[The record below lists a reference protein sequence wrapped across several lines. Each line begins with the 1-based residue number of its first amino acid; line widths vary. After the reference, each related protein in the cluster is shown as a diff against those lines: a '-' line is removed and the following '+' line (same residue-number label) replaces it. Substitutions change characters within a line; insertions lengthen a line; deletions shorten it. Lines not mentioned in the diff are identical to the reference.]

1 MARTNKD
8 FSSAELVGLFNKTA
22 SKIDKV
28 TQDAIF
34 NDSTLFR
41 ELEAAGGIVKNV
53 TGSDF
58 TWPLEMAKNDSWG
71 SRQWASPINLHQ
83 QDINRLASDTYGQS
97 SGAIS
102 LDEATMDLNAGPE
115 AIVKYAMSQLSNLR
129 STAIDDVN
137 EQAISGTGTFPAM
150 NGLSVLIPE
159 TVATGTLHGID
170 RAGATW
176 WRNQSKASACSTTD
190 AFGPICIKEVQ
201 ELSALASGGQGK
213 PVFKLGLCDDV
224 TYANAL
230 YYMPQQGSTNPVIIS
245 NGSGSGGAVNFP
257 AGKLQTGEQP
267 IYMHNARL
275 IWDHAATADSIRL
288 FNPEWVKMRVVKNGF
303 FKVTP
308 RQRSE
313 NSFSVRVLMGFHGQ
327 MFNMNP
333 RRSAVLYDFNS

>member
-1 MARTNKD
+1 MARISKD
-8 FSSAELVGLFNKTA
+8 FSSADLVGLFNKTA
-22 SKIDKV
+22 SKIDKT

-41 ELEAAGGIVKNV
+41 ELEAAGAIVKNV
-53 TGSDF
+53 TGSDY
-58 TWPLEMAKNDSWG
+58 TWPLEMDKNNSWG
-71 SRQWASPINLHQ
+71 SRAWASPINLEQ
-83 QDINRLASDTYGQS
+83 QDINRLASDTYGQA

-129 STAIDDVN
+129 KTAIDDVN
-137 EQAISGTGTFPAM
+137 TQAIVGTGAFPTM
-150 NGLSVLIPE
+150 NGLSILIPE
-159 TVATGTLHGID
+159 ANTTGTLHGID
-170 RAGATW
+170 RAANTW
-176 WRNQSKASACSTTD
+176 WRNQAKASACSTTD
-190 AFGPICIKEVQ
+190 AFGPICIKEIQ

-213 PVFKLGLCDDV
+213 PVFKLGLCDDT

-230 YYMPQQGSTNPVIIS
+230 YYMPSQGTMQNVIVAN
-245 NGSGSGGAVNFP
+245 NGKGKIDFPSGSLN
-257 AGKLQTGEQP
+257 TGEQP

-275 IWDHAATADSIRL
+275 IWDHAAAADSIRL

-333 RRSAVLYDFNS
+333 RRSAVLHDFNS